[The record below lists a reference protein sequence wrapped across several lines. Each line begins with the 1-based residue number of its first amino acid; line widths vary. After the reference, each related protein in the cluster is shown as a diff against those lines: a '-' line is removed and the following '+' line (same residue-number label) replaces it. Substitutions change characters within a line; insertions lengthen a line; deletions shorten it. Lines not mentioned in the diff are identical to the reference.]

1 MTLENEDHKRERVE
15 AYQRSVETKNGAR
28 IMGRWPSTECDF

>member
-1 MTLENEDHKRERVE
+1 MTLGSEDQKRESRGLAE
-15 AYQRSVETKNGAR
+15 NWRDNKAR